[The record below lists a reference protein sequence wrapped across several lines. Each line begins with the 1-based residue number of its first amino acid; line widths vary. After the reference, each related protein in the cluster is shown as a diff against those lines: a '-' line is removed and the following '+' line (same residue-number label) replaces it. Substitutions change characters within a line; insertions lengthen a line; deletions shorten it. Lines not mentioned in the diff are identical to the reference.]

1 MASSSFTHIGRYEVL
16 TKLGVGGM
24 GVVYKV
30 HDTVLDRAVALK
42 ILPPELVE
50 DHDRVRRFV
59 QEAKSASALNHPH
72 IVTIYEIGQAIIE
85 ASDES
90 VSEESSQPS
99 NGNPAASKRSPRE
112 VHYIAMEFI
121 NGDTLRAKITRD
133 NADLK
138 RLLEILIQV
147 ADGLA
152 KAHAFGIVHRDLKPE
167 NIMITEDG
175 YAKVLDFGLAKLIEV
190 EKPARSGDLLEAETM
205 MMSRTLPGVVMGT
218 VGYMSPEQVQ
228 GKAIDQRSDIFSF
241 GCILYEAATGRKPF
255 DGDSLIDS
263 LHKIVYA
270 QAPPIRDINPGIP
283 AELQRIIR
291 KCLSKNPDERYQ
303 SIKDITIDLRE
314 MLKEY
319 DSLPPVSAIYSQAA
333 LLDHTL
339 AAGSQPS
346 PASGASGAV
355 ASNAVQLSRRRW
367 LAPVAFGLGAILVAA
382 IAFILFKLIANKSS
396 DATLALPFQTMR
408 VTRLTSNGKSSD
420 AAISPDGK
428 YVVHVFREAG
438 KQSIWVRQVATSS
451 NVEIV
456 PAAEVEYRGTAFSPD
471 GNFIYFMQFDRGRLI
486 GVLYQVPVLGGNP
499 KKIIEDVDSPISFS
513 PDGARFVFM
522 RNMLNP
528 RESRLIIANADGT
541 GERVLATRTPPHF
554 YASPAWSP
562 DGKVIACSAG
572 DGTQMNVVEV
582 RVEDGAEKTITSE
595 KWLAVGKIGWLADG
609 KELAIVA
616 VDQMSRLRQIWLLSY
631 PRGESRRITNDLND
645 YTEMSLTADS
655 KTLAVVQSDARM
667 SLWVAPRNDSH
678 HARQITSGAGKYNQ
692 ISWTP
697 EGKIVYGAAAGNSGE
712 IWVIDADGSNQKQLT
727 SNAGMNIHPA
737 VSPDGRYI
745 IFSSNREGASN
756 FFNIWRM
763 NSNGSNPKQ
772 LTTGSKEFGC
782 SVTPDGKWIV
792 YSSLEG
798 GLGRQTL
805 WKVPIDGGDPV
816 QLSSKNTAL
825 PAVSP
830 DGKQVACIYWEGQLD
845 SPFGIGVIPI
855 EGGPLTKFFKLPEGP
870 ARWNADGSGL
880 TYINNQGGVSN
891 IWMQPLAGGPPKQ
904 LTDFKSDMIFH
915 FDWSRDG
922 KQLALSRGIFTS
934 DVILLNNVK

>member
-1 MASSSFTHIGRYEVL
+1 MASSSFTRIGRYEVL
-16 TKLGVGGM
+16 AKLGVGGM

-30 HDTVLDRAVALK
+30 HDTALDRAVALK

-50 DHDRVRRFV
+50 NHDRVRRFV

-72 IVTIYEIGQAIIE
+72 IVTIYEIGQAMLE
-85 ASDES
+85 ASPDAI
-90 VSEESSQPS
+90 SEDSSQSP
-99 NGNPAASKRSPRE
+99 NGSPETPKPQPRE

-121 NGDTLRAKITRD
+121 NGDTLRAKINRD

-147 ADGLA
+147 TDGLA

-175 YAKVLDFGLAKLIEV
+175 YAKVLDFGLAKLIEI
-190 EKPARSGDLLEAETM
+190 EKPARSDDLLEAETV
-205 MMSRTLPGVVMGT
+205 MMSRTLPGIVMGT

-228 GKAIDQRSDIFSF
+228 GKTVDQRSDIFSF

-270 QAPPIRDINPGIP
+270 PAPPIRDINPGIP

-303 SIKDITIDLRE
+303 SIKDITLDLRE
-314 MLKEY
+314 LLKEY
-319 DSLPPVSAIYSQAA
+319 DSLPPVSAIYSHT
-333 LLDHTL
+333 LSLDHTT
-339 AAGSQPS
+339 GSGS
-346 PASGASGAV
+346 HLSHSSGAV
-355 ASNAVQLSRRRW
+355 PQPAPRRW
-367 LAPVAFGLGAILVAA
+367 LVPAGIGLCAVIIAAIVFVFFKLVAD
-382 IAFILFKLIANKSS
+382 KSS
-396 DATLALPFQTMR
+396 DATLTLPFQSMK
-408 VTRLTSNGKSSD
+408 VTRLTSNGKSSS
-420 AAISPDGK
+420 ATISPDGK
-428 YVVHVFREAG
+428 YVVHVFSDAG
-438 KQSIWVRQVATSS
+438 KESLWVRQVATSS

-456 PAAEVEYRGTAFSPD
+456 PAAEVEYRSTAFSRD
-471 GNFIYFMQFDRGRLI
+471 GNFVYFSQLDRSRLI
-486 GVLYQVPVLGGNP
+486 GVLYQVPVLGGTP

-528 RESRLIIANADGT
+528 RQNHLIVANADGT
-541 GERVLATRTPPHF
+541 GERVLATRTPPHY

-562 DGKVIACSAG
+562 DGKVIACSASN
-572 DGTQMNVVEV
+572 GTQMNVIEV
-582 RVEDGAEKTITSE
+582 QVEDGAEKPITTE
-595 KWLAVGKIGWLADG
+595 KWLAVGSIEWLADG
-609 KELAIVA
+609 KGLVMVA

-631 PRGESRRITNDLND
+631 PRGETRRITNDLND
-645 YTEMSLTADS
+645 YSGMSLTADS
-655 KTLAVVQSDARM
+655 KTLAVVQADAIT
-667 SLWVAPRNDSH
+667 SLWVVPRSDSN

-697 EGKIVYGAAAGNSGE
+697 NGRIVYGAMAGNSGE
-712 IWVIDADGSNQKQLT
+712 LWIIDADGSNQKQLT
-727 SNAGMNIHPA
+727 SNAGMNLQPA
-737 VSPDGRYI
+737 VSPDGRFI
-745 IFSSNREGASN
+745 VFSSKRESSSN
-756 FFNIWRM
+756 IFNIWRM
-763 NSNGSNPKQ
+763 DSSGSNPKR
-772 LTTGSKEFGC
+772 LTTGNKEFGC
-782 SVTPDGKWIV
+782 AITPDGKWVV
-792 YSSLEG
+792 YSSVES
-798 GLGRQTL
+798 LGKQTL
-805 WKVPIDGGDPV
+805 WKVPIDGGDPI
-816 QLSSKNTAL
+816 QLSDKITAL

-845 SPFGIGVIPI
+845 SPFGIGVLPI

-870 ARWNADGSGL
+870 VRWTADGSGL

-891 IWMQPLAGGPPKQ
+891 IWLQPLAGGQPKQ
-904 LTDFKSDMIFH
+904 LTNFKSDMIFH

-922 KQLALSRGIFTS
+922 KQLALTRGVFTS
-934 DVILLNNVK
+934 DVILLSNVK

>member
-1 MASSSFTHIGRYEVL
+1 M
-16 TKLGVGGM
+16 
-24 GVVYKV
+24 VYKV
-30 HDTVLDRAVALK
+30 HDTLLDRAVALK

-72 IVTIYEIGQAIIE
+72 IVTIYEIGQAMIE
-85 ASDES
+85 ASN
-90 VSEESSQPS
+90 ESSAES
-99 NGNPAASKRSPRE
+99 NGSPAAETRESKPPARE

-121 NGDTLRAKITRD
+121 NGDTLRAKIKHD

-175 YAKVLDFGLAKLIEV
+175 YAKVLDFGLAKLIEI
-190 EKPARSGDLLEAETM
+190 EKPAQSDDLLEAETV

-228 GKAIDQRSDIFSF
+228 GKAVDQRSDIFSF

-319 DSLPPVSAIYSQAA
+319 DSLPPVSAIYSQV
-333 LLDHTL
+333 LSLDHTL
-339 AAGSQPS
+339 VAGSQPAPS
-346 PASGASGAV
+346 SGAS
-355 ASNAVQLSRRRW
+355 SAVQPASRRR
-367 LAPVAFGLGAILVAA
+367 LRPLAFGLGAIVVAA
-382 IAFILFKLIANKSS
+382 IAFVIFKLIVDKSS
-396 DATLALPFQTMR
+396 DTTLSLPFQNMKI
-408 VTRLTSNGKSSD
+408 TRLTSNGKSSD
-420 AAISPDGK
+420 ATISPDGK
-428 YVVHVFREAG
+428 YVVHVFRDAG
-438 KQSIWVRQVATSS
+438 KEGLWVRQVATSS

-456 PAAEVEYRGTAFSPD
+456 PPAEVEYRGTAFSQD
-471 GNFIYFMQFDRGRLI
+471 GNFVYFGLLDRSRLI
-486 GVLYQVPVLGGNP
+486 NVVYQVPVLGGTP

-522 RNMLNP
+522 RNMINP
-528 RESRLIIANADGT
+528 RENRLIIANADGT
-541 GERVLATRTPPHF
+541 GEHVLATRKPPYF
-554 YASPAWSP
+554 YTSPAWSP
-562 DGKVIACSAG
+562 DGKLIACSAG

-582 RVEDGAEKTITSE
+582 RVENGAEKSITSE
-595 KWLAVGKIGWLADG
+595 KWLSVGRIGWLADG
-609 KELAIVA
+609 KGLVIVA
-616 VDQMSRLRQIWLLSY
+616 VDQMSRLRQMWLLSY
-631 PRGESRRITNDLND
+631 PKGEARRITNDLND
-645 YTEMSLTADS
+645 YSEMSLTADS
-655 KTLAVVQSDARM
+655 KTLAVVQADAIT
-667 SLWVAPRNDSH
+667 SLWVVPGSDSN
-678 HARQITSGAGKYNQ
+678 HARQITSGAGKYNH
-692 ISWTP
+692 IAWTP
-697 EGKIVYGAAAGNSGE
+697 DGRIVYGASAGNSGE
-712 IWVIDADGSNQKQLT
+712 LWTVNADGSNQKQLT
-727 SNAGMNIHPA
+727 SNAGMNYFPA

-745 IFSSNREGASN
+745 VFSSNRESSSN

-763 NSNGSNPKQ
+763 DSNGSNPKQ
-772 LTTGSKEFGC
+772 LTTGSKEFGGAI
-782 SVTPDGKWIV
+782 TPDGKWIV
-792 YSSLEG
+792 YSSLET
-798 GLGRQTL
+798 LGRQTL
-805 WKVPIDGGDPV
+805 WKVSIDGGDPI
-816 QLSSKNTAL
+816 QLSDKITAL
-825 PAVSP
+825 PAISP
-830 DGKQVACIYWEGQLD
+830 DGKQIACIYWEGQLD

-870 ARWNADGSGL
+870 VRWTADSSGL

-904 LTDFKSDMIFH
+904 LTSFKSDMIFH

-922 KQLALSRGIFTS
+922 KQLALSRGVFTS
-934 DVILLNNVK
+934 DVILFNNVK

>member
-1 MASSSFTHIGRYEVL
+1 M
-16 TKLGVGGM
+16 
-24 GVVYKV
+24 VYKV
-30 HDTVLDRAVALK
+30 HDSVLDRAVALK

-72 IVTIYEIGQAIIE
+72 IVTIYEIGQAVIE
-85 ASDES
+85 VNPES
-90 VSEESSQPS
+90 APEESSQSSENFQSSEDRKLKP
-99 NGNPAASKRSPRE
+99 RSRE

-190 EKPARSGDLLEAETM
+190 EKPARSDDLLEAETV

-228 GKAIDQRSDIFSF
+228 GKAVDQRSDIFSF

-319 DSLPPVSAIYSQAA
+319 DSLPPVSAAIQ
-333 LLDHTL
+333 LDHTL
-339 AAGSQPS
+339 VSGSQPALPS
-346 PASGASGAV
+346 V
-355 ASNAVQLSRRRW
+355 AVQPARRW
-367 LAPVAFGLGAILVAA
+367 LAPAAVGLGAILVAA
-382 IAFILFKLIANKSS
+382 IAFVLFKLVSGKSS
-396 DATLALPFQTMR
+396 DVTQALPFQTMR

-420 AAISPDGK
+420 ATISPDGK

-456 PAAEVEYRGTAFSPD
+456 PPAEVEYRGTAFSQD
-471 GNFIYFMQFDRGRLI
+471 GNFVYYTLFDRSRLI
-486 GVLYQVPVLGGNP
+486 GVVYQVPVLGGNP

-513 PDGARFVFM
+513 PDGARLVFM

-554 YASPAWSP
+554 YSSPAWSP

-572 DGTQMNVVEV
+572 DGSQMNVVEV
-582 RVEDGAEKTITSE
+582 RIEDGGEKIITSE
-595 KWLAVGKIGWLADG
+595 KWLAVGRIGWLADG
-609 KELAIVA
+609 KGLAIVA

-631 PRGESRRITNDLND
+631 PRGETRRITNDLND

-655 KTLAVVQSDARM
+655 KTLAVVQADARM
-667 SLWVAPRNDSH
+667 SLWVAPRSDSNR
-678 HARQITSGAGKYNQ
+678 ARQITSGAGKYNQ

-712 IWVIDADGSNQKQLT
+712 IWAIDADGSNQKQLT

-745 IFSSNREGASN
+745 IFSSNREGTSN

-763 NSNGSNPKQ
+763 DSNGSNPKQ

-870 ARWNADGSGL
+870 VRWTADGSGL

-891 IWMQPLAGGPPKQ
+891 IWLQPLAGGPPKQ

-922 KQLALSRGIFTS
+922 KQLAVSRGIFTS

>member
-1 MASSSFTHIGRYEVL
+1 M
-16 TKLGVGGM
+16 
-24 GVVYKV
+24 VYKV
-30 HDTVLDRAVALK
+30 HDTILDRAVALK

-72 IVTIYEIGQAIIE
+72 IVTIYEIGQAMIE
-85 ASDES
+85 
-90 VSEESSQPS
+90 VGNESSAGGYRPS
-99 NGNPAASKRSPRE
+99 NGDPAAVSKPPARE

-121 NGDTLRAKITRD
+121 NGDTLRAKIKND
-133 NADLK
+133 SGDLK

-175 YAKVLDFGLAKLIEV
+175 YAKVLDFGLAKLIEI
-190 EKPARSGDLLEAETM
+190 EKPASSGDLLEAETM

-228 GKAIDQRSDIFSF
+228 GKAVDQRSDIFSF

-319 DSLPPVSAIYSQAA
+319 DSLPPVSAIYSQA
-333 LLDHTL
+333 LSMDQTL
-339 AAGSQPS
+339 VAGAPPA
-346 PASGASGAV
+346 PASGATSAIQPPG
-355 ASNAVQLSRRRW
+355 RRSIM
-367 LAPVAFGLGAILVAA
+367 PVAFSIGAIFVAA
-382 IAFILFKLIANKSS
+382 IAFVLFKLVADKSS
-396 DATLALPFQTMR
+396 DATLSLPFQTMK

-420 AAISPDGK
+420 ATISPDGK
-428 YVVHVFREAG
+428 YVVHVIRDAG
-438 KQSIWVRQVATSS
+438 KEGLWVRQVAASS

-471 GNFIYFMQFDRGRLI
+471 GNFVYFGLLDRSRL
-486 GVLYQVPVLGGNP
+486 VNVVYQVPVLGGPP

-513 PDGARFVFM
+513 PDGGQLVFM
-522 RNMLNP
+522 RNVLNP
-528 RESRLIIANADGT
+528 RENRLIIANADGT
-541 GERVLATRTPPHF
+541 GERVLAVRKPPYF
-554 YASPAWSP
+554 YTSPAWSP
-562 DGKVIACSAG
+562 DGKVIACSAS

-582 RVEDGAEKTITSE
+582 RVEDGAEKPITSE
-595 KWLAVGKIGWLADG
+595 KWLAVGRIGWLADG
-609 KELAIVA
+609 KGLAIIA
-616 VDQMSRLRQIWLLSY
+616 VDQMSRLRQIWILSY
-631 PRGESRRITNDLND
+631 PKGEMRKITNDLND
-645 YTEMSLTADS
+645 YSEMSLTADS
-655 KTLAVVQSDARM
+655 KTLAVVQADAIT
-667 SLWVAPRNDSH
+667 SLWVAPGGDSN
-678 HARQITSGAGKYNQ
+678 HARQITSGVGKYNN
-692 ISWTP
+692 IAWTP
-697 EGKIVYGAAAGNSGE
+697 DGRIVYGAVAGNSGE
-712 IWVIDADGSNQKQLT
+712 LWVVNTDGRNQKQLT
-727 SNAGMNIHPA
+727 SNSGMNYFPS

-745 IFSSNREGASN
+745 IFSSNRESSSN

-763 NSNGSNPKQ
+763 DSNGSNPKQ
-772 LTTGSKEFGC
+772 LTTGSKEFGGAI
-782 SVTPDGKWIV
+782 TPDGRWIV
-792 YSSLEG
+792 YTSLES
-798 GLGRQTL
+798 LGRQTL
-805 WKVPIDGGDPV
+805 WKVSVDGGEPV
-816 QLSSKNTAL
+816 QLSDKITAM
-825 PAVSP
+825 PAISP
-830 DGKQVACIYWEGQLD
+830 DGKQIACTYWEGQLD

-870 ARWNADGSGL
+870 VRWTADGSGL
-880 TYINNQGGVSN
+880 TYIGNQGGISN
-891 IWMQPLAGGPPKQ
+891 IWMQPLAGGSPKQ
-904 LTDFKSDMIFH
+904 LTHFKSDMIFH

-922 KQLALSRGIFTS
+922 KQLALSRGVFTS

>member
-1 MASSSFTHIGRYEVL
+1 MASSSLTHIGRYEVL
-16 TKLGVGGM
+16 SKLGVGGM

-50 DHDRVRRFV
+50 NHDRVRRFV

-72 IVTIYEIGQAIIE
+72 IVTIYEIGQAMIY
-85 ASDES
+85 ASDE
-90 VSEESSQPS
+90 ES
-99 NGNPAASKRSPRE
+99 NGNPATSTLSPRE

-121 NGDTLRAKITRD
+121 DGDTLRAKINRD

-175 YAKVLDFGLAKLIEV
+175 YAKVLDFGLAKLIEI
-190 EKPARSGDLLEAETM
+190 EKPAENEDLLEAETM
-205 MMSRTLPGVVMGT
+205 MMSHTLPGVVMGT

-228 GKAIDQRSDIFSF
+228 GKTVDQRSDIFSF

-270 QAPPIRDINPGIP
+270 QAPPIRDIKPAIP

-319 DSLPPVSAIYSQAA
+319 DSLPPVSAIYSQA
-333 LLDHTL
+333 LLMDHTL
-339 AAGSQPS
+339 GAGSLAASPQAIAAQP
-346 PASGASGAV
+346 A
-355 ASNAVQLSRRRW
+355 RRRW
-367 LAPVAFGLGAILVAA
+367 LFAVGVGAIALAAIVFVVFKLVAF
-382 IAFILFKLIANKSS
+382 KSS
-396 DATLALPFQTMR
+396 NAKLDLPFQNMR
-408 VTRLTSNGKSSD
+408 VTRLTSNGKSNN
-420 AAISPDGK
+420 ATISPDGK
-428 YVVHVFREAG
+428 YVVHVISDAG
-438 KQSIWVRQVATSS
+438 KESLWVRQVATSS

-456 PAAEVEYRGTAFSPD
+456 PPSETEYRGTAFSQD
-471 GNFIYFMQFDRGRLI
+471 GNFVYFTLLDRSRLI
-486 GVLYQVPVLGGNP
+486 GVLYQVPVLGGTP

-528 RESRLIIANADGT
+528 RENRLIIANADGT
-541 GERVLATRTPPHF
+541 GERVLATRMPPN
-554 YASPAWSP
+554 YYTSPAWSP
-562 DGKVIACSAG
+562 DGKVIACSSG
-572 DGTQMNVVEV
+572 DGMQMNVVEV
-582 RVEDGAEKTITSE
+582 RVEDGAEKPVTSE
-595 KWLAVGKIGWLADG
+595 KWLTVGRIGWLADG
-609 KELAIVA
+609 RGLAIVA

-631 PRGESRRITNDLND
+631 PRGETRRITNDLND

-655 KTLAVVQSDARM
+655 KTLAVVQADAIT
-667 SLWVAPRNDSH
+667 SLWVASRSDSH
-678 HARQITSGAGKYNQ
+678 HARQITFGAGKYNH
-692 ISWTP
+692 IEWTP
-697 EGKIVYGAAAGNSGE
+697 DSRIVYGAAAGNSGE
-712 IWVIDADGSNQKQLT
+712 LWIVNADGSSQKQLT
-727 SNAGMNIHPA
+727 SNSGMNYFPA

-745 IFSSNREGASN
+745 VFSSNREGTSN

-763 NSNGSNPKQ
+763 DSNGSNPKQ

-782 SVTPDGKWIV
+782 SITPDGKWVV
-792 YSSLEG
+792 YSSLG
-798 GLGRQTL
+798 ALGKQTL

-816 QLSSKNTAL
+816 QLSDKITAL

-830 DGKQVACIYWEGQLD
+830 DGRQVACIYWEGQLD
-845 SPFGIGVIPI
+845 SPFGIGIIPI
-855 EGGPLTKFFKLPEGP
+855 EGGPPAKFFKLPEGP
-870 ARWNADGSGL
+870 VRWTRDGSAL

-891 IWMQPLAGGPPKQ
+891 IWMQPLAGGAPKR
-904 LTDFKSDMIFH
+904 LTDFKSGMIFH

-922 KQLALSRGIFTS
+922 RQLALSRGVFTS
-934 DVILLNNVK
+934 DVILLSNVK

>member
-1 MASSSFTHIGRYEVL
+1 M
-16 TKLGVGGM
+16 
-24 GVVYKV
+24 VYKV
-30 HDTVLDRAVALK
+30 HDTILDRAVALK

-72 IVTIYEIGQAIIE
+72 IVTIYEIGQAIVE
-85 ASDES
+85 ASQES
-90 VSEESSQPS
+90 ASEESSQSS
-99 NGNPAASKRSPRE
+99 NGNPAAEPRESKLSPRE

-175 YAKVLDFGLAKLIEV
+175 YAKVLDFGLAKLIEI
-190 EKPARSGDLLEAETM
+190 EKPVRSDDLLEAETV

-228 GKAIDQRSDIFSF
+228 GKAVDQRSDIFSF

-319 DSLPPVSAIYSQAA
+319 DSLPPVSAIYSQAIS
-333 LLDHTL
+333 LDHTF
-339 AAGSQPS
+339 AAGSQPAL
-346 PASGASGAV
+346 PSGAS
-355 ASNAVQLSRRRW
+355 SAVQPARRRW
-367 LAPVAFGLGAILVAA
+367 LAPVAVGLCA
-382 IAFILFKLIANKSS
+382 IAVAIIAFALFKLIAGKSS
-396 DATLALPFQTMR
+396 DATLQLPFQAMN
-408 VTRLTSNGKSSD
+408 VTRLTSNGKSNN
-420 AAISPDGK
+420 ATISPDGK
-428 YVVHVFREAG
+428 YVVHVFRDAG
-438 KQSIWVRQVATSS
+438 KESIWVRQVATSS

-456 PAAEVEYRGTAFSPD
+456 PPAEVEYRGTAFSRD
-471 GNFIYFMQFDRGRLI
+471 GNFVYFTLLDRSRLI
-486 GVLYQVPVLGGNP
+486 GVVYQVPVLGGTP

-522 RNMLNP
+522 RNMLDP

-541 GERVLATRTPPHF
+541 GERVLATRMPPHF

-572 DGTQMNVVEV
+572 DGSQMNVVEV

-609 KELAIVA
+609 KGLAIVA

-645 YTEMSLTADS
+645 YTELSLTADS

-667 SLWVAPRNDSH
+667 SLWVAPRSDSNR
-678 HARQITSGAGKYNQ
+678 ARQITSGAGKYNQ

-697 EGKIVYGAAAGNSGE
+697 DGKIVYGAATGNSGE

-737 VSPDGRYI
+737 VSPDGRHI
-745 IFSSNREGASN
+745 IFSSNREGTSN

-763 NSNGSNPKQ
+763 NSNGSDPKQ

-798 GLGRQTL
+798 RSGRQTL
-805 WKVPIDGGDPV
+805 WKVPIDGGGPV
-816 QLSSKNTAL
+816 QLSGKNTAL

-870 ARWNADGSGL
+870 VRWTADGNGL

-891 IWMQPLAGGPPKQ
+891 IWMQSLAGGPPKQ
-904 LTDFKSDMIFH
+904 LTDFKSDMMFISIGRATANN
-915 FDWSRDG
+915 WRSRAASS
-922 KQLALSRGIFTS
+922 QAT
-934 DVILLNNVK
+934 